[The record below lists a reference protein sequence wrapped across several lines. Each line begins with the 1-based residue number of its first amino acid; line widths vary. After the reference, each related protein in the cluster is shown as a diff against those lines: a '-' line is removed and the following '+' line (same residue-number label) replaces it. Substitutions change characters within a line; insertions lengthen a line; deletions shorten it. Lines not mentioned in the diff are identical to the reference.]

1 MQRRSPMTL
10 AAIMVCILAGSVLV
24 AWWLSEL
31 RGAAVRRGREVVRT
45 IRQSGLAKYWPEE
58 EHVAWYLIRR
68 SQGGQPVG
76 WYMLRR
82 RRVPD
87 GYRIWKIAGLDRKY
101 YLEEWRLNP
110 SATVG
115 NYEAR
120 GLSGQERGTIIRLK
134 GRDATVLW
142 TQGAVALSGTST
154 VPENY
159 IPEGLNDLVV
169 ELAAAG
175 GKQAAFQTIFN
186 EEALGGSRVRFG
198 RVRVEPLGSRRVRVS
213 YRSARAQ
220 WEETLWL
227 DDRGHIERGDRPEAG
242 TIFQRVSAEEVSQAF
257 PEARRLTEEA
267 DT

>member
-1 MQRRSPMTL
+1 MQRHRPMML
-10 AAIMVCILAGSVLV
+10 AAIMIGILAGSVLV

-45 IRQSGLAKYWPEE
+45 IRGSGLAAYWPED

-68 SQGGQPVG
+68 AQSGQPAG
-76 WYMLRR
+76 WYMVRR

-110 SATVG
+110 SATIS

-120 GLSGQERGTIIRLK
+120 SLSGQGRGTIIRLN
-134 GRDATVLW
+134 GREATVLW

-159 IPEGLNDLVV
+159 IPEGLNDLAV

-175 GKQAAFQTIFN
+175 GKEAAFQTIFN

-198 RVRVEPLGSRRVRVS
+198 RVRVEPLGSRRVRVR

-227 DDRGHIERGDRPEAG
+227 DDRGRIERSERPEAE
-242 TIFQRVSAEEVSQAF
+242 TFYQRVSAEEVRRAF

-267 DT
+267 DS